1 MGSSPITK
9 GWRVFLLDER
19 MGERGKGG
27 REEKRAKEGREK
39 ANRRNGGG
47 GRQTSPGEEPLIRF

>member
-9 GWRVFLLDER
+9 GWRVFLLDGR

-47 GRQTSPGEEPLIRF
+47 GKLRQERNP